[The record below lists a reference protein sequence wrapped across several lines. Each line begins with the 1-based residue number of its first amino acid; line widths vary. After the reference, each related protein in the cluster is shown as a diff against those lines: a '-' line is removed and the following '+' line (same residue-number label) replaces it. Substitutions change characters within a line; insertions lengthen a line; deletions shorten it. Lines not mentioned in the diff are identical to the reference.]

1 MIIAALLKMPGNR
14 GEIKEI
20 KKKVLELFGDKI
32 KYDFFD
38 KTRANS
44 NLSEWEK
51 TFLKT
56 FSRHKDI
63 FLQNKAVFCVSSI
76 SNKKTSNDND
86 ISLAVD

>member
-1 MIIAALLKMPGNR
+1 MIIAALLKIPGNR

-32 KYDFFD
+32 KSDFID

-51 TFLKT
+51 TYLKT

-63 FLQNKAVFCVSSI
+63 FLKNEAVFCDS
-76 SNKKTSNDND
+76 SNKKISNDNEG
-86 ISLAVD
+86 SLAVD